1 MSNLY
6 SKNLNTAEDYYKLHK
21 NKVNLQ
27 RIEGVVSPISA
38 HKAKSNSRGRVTD
51 TSVQSAQMQLKPPT
65 IQRCKNLSKQFSS
78 KNYFSTIDDGGLY

>member
-6 SKNLNTAEDYYKLHK
+6 PKNLNTAEDYYKVQK
-21 NKVNLQ
+21 NKVSLQ

-38 HKAKSNSRGRVTD
+38 NKAKSNSRGRATD

-65 IQRCKNLSKQFSS
+65 QNRQNFGKQIKT
-78 KNYFSTIDDGGLY
+78 KNYFSTIDDGLY